1 MEVVITIM
9 GSSRKSHFSDFFSK
23 CAKIMNFRM
32 ISSDYSSEDDEV
44 EDESLVLQPSKKLPV
59 IIFRPE
65 VRVSTMELRTVAY
78 GGTVRKTI
86 SVALRKLLICMLLM
100 GINRGHPAAFVF

>member
-1 MEVVITIM
+1 MDVLITIL
-9 GSSRKSHFSDFFSK
+9 GTFENLQQLFW
-23 CAKIMNFRM
+23 AKIINFRM

-65 VRVSTMELRTVAY
+65 VSRMSFNHLASDCSLKLR
-78 GGTVRKTI
+78 
-86 SVALRKLLICMLLM
+86 
-100 GINRGHPAAFVF
+100 

>member
-1 MEVVITIM
+1 
-9 GSSRKSHFSDFFSK
+9 
-23 CAKIMNFRM
+23 M

-65 VRVSTMELRTVAY
+65 VSRMSCNHRPTDHSLRNDTE
-78 GGTVRKTI
+78 
-86 SVALRKLLICMLLM
+86 
-100 GINRGHPAAFVF
+100 

>member
-1 MEVVITIM
+1 
-9 GSSRKSHFSDFFSK
+9 
-23 CAKIMNFRM
+23 M

-65 VRVSTMELRTVAY
+65 VSKISFDHVNGSIMELRCFHM
-78 GGTVRKTI
+78 
-86 SVALRKLLICMLLM
+86 LRL
-100 GINRGHPAAFVF
+100 P

>member
-1 MEVVITIM
+1 
-9 GSSRKSHFSDFFSK
+9 
-23 CAKIMNFRM
+23 M

-65 VRVSTMELRTVAY
+65 VSRMSCNHRPTDQSLRNSATEAIGLHVTHENKRV
-78 GGTVRKTI
+78 
-86 SVALRKLLICMLLM
+86 
-100 GINRGHPAAFVF
+100 HPAAFVFQTRSL

>member
-1 MEVVITIM
+1 MV
-9 GSSRKSHFSDFFSK
+9 
-23 CAKIMNFRM
+23 AKNKNSLPYKYILEYILEINNFRM

-65 VRVSTMELRTVAY
+65 VSRIT
-78 GGTVRKTI
+78 GTTGT
-86 SVALRKLLICMLLM
+86 A
-100 GINRGHPAAFVF
+100 

>member
-1 MEVVITIM
+1 
-9 GSSRKSHFSDFFSK
+9 
-23 CAKIMNFRM
+23 M

-65 VRVSTMELRTVAY
+65 VSRMSCNHIPMVHSLRNDTE
-78 GGTVRKTI
+78 
-86 SVALRKLLICMLLM
+86 
-100 GINRGHPAAFVF
+100 